1 MSSKLSQKLIAQ
13 KTRYLGFVVP
23 AVLLVVWYAV
33 TKSGL
38 IKTLYLPDP
47 LSVLEAA
54 YDTRDTILLHTM
66 TTLLRLIAGYLIGVC
81 VGIFFGLLM
90 KFSHIVDRLFYKLV
104 ETWRPVPPVALVP
117 FFILW
122 FGFSS
127 FGKILL
133 VSLGVALIMVVNT
146 YEAVNN
152 VKPIFIKAAYSLGA
166 KKIAVFR
173 TVIMPAILPELK
185 AGLRISLAIGFGL
198 VIVSEFMGADY
209 GLGYLINISKI
220 TFSTQ
225 TILLAILII
234 GLIAVLL
241 DQLVQRITNRL
252 TAWAPKIHE
261 AVQVQDIKGLNELE
275 IRR

>member
-1 MSSKLSQKLIAQ
+1 MSLKLLQKIIAH
-13 KTRYLGFVVP
+13 KDRYLSFVVP
-23 AVLLVVWYAV
+23 SVFLVVWYVV
-33 TKSGL
+33 TQFGL
-38 IKTLYLPDP
+38 VKTLYLPHP
-47 LSVLEAA
+47 FSVIAAA
-54 YDTRDTILLHTM
+54 YDTRDTILLHAM
-66 TTLLRLIAGYLIGVC
+66 ATLLRLIAGYLIGIC
-81 VGIFFGLLM
+81 VGFFLGLLM
-90 KFSHIVDRLFYKLV
+90 KYSYIVDRLLYKLV
-104 ETWRPVPPVALVP
+104 EAWRPVPPVALVP

-133 VSLGVALIMVVNT
+133 ITLGVALIMVVNT

-166 KKIAVFR
+166 SKTTVFR
-173 TVIMPAILPELK
+173 TVIIPAILPELK
-185 AGLRISLAIGFGL
+185 AGLRISLAIGFAL
-198 VIVSEFMGADY
+198 VIVSEYMGADY

-234 GLIAVLL
+234 GLIAVFL

-261 AVQVQDIKGLNELE
+261 AVQVQEIKNLN
-275 IRR
+275 